1 MKIAL
6 FSDIHA
12 NLPALTAMFKSMD
25 KQQPDAI
32 YCLGDLVGY
41 HVWPNEVIA
50 EIRKRGIA
58 TLAGN
63 HDLKPVNFPPISP
76 KELTN
81 SGSAFAYHIIK
92 EDERLYLKT
101 LPEHIQL
108 SFHLKN
114 GNFKMLFVH
123 GSPNSVN
130 EYILEDTEAEYV
142 LNILQENNADILC
155 VGHSH
160 LPYQRILQNANG
172 EFKLIINTGSAG
184 KPKDKNPKGC
194 YVLLEIDENTSFK
207 NIENLP
213 KIDFIRFE
221 YDIEKSAEAIL
232 ESPLP
237 NDLADRLKGGF

>member
-12 NLPALTAMFKSMD
+12 NLPALTAMFESMD
-25 KQQPDAI
+25 KQQLDAI

-50 EIRKRGIA
+50 EIRKRNIA

-63 HDLKPVNFPPISP
+63 HDLKPVNFPPISA
-76 KELTN
+76 KELAN
-81 SGSAFAYHIIK
+81 SGAAYAYHIIN
-92 EDERLYLKT
+92 ENERQYLKT
-101 LPEHIQL
+101 LPAHIQL
-108 SFHLKN
+108 SFQLKN
-114 GNFKMLFVH
+114 GNFKMLLAH

-130 EYILEDTEAEYV
+130 EYILEETEAEYV
-142 LNILQENNADILC
+142 LNILQENKADILC

-172 EFKLIINTGSAG
+172 EFMLIINTGSAG

-194 YVLLEIDENTSFK
+194 YVLLEIDENNSFNNK
-207 NIENLP
+207 ENLP
-213 KIDFIRFE
+213 KIDFIRFD
-221 YDIEKSAEAIL
+221 YDIEKSAKAIL

-237 NDLADRLKGGF
+237 NDLTDRLKGGF